1 MEKYVSEHTAF
12 IRQYLEQHPDQVEEQ
27 KRGRALWWDKAPR
40 TLEEQRREAEARV
53 APKAYYYDVN

>member
-40 TLEEQRREAEARV
+40 TLEEQRRESEARV

>member
-1 MEKYVSEHTAF
+1 MEKYVSEHTEF
-12 IRQYLEQHPDQVEEQ
+12 IRKYLDQHPEEVEEQ

-40 TLEEQRREAEARV
+40 SPEQQQREAESAV